1 MRRIWRIE
9 ARLETEQR
17 LVHLLVNNA
26 GSETEHGRF
35 VERDRE
41 LLVAEVELNVLAL
54 MRLTHAAIGAMSSR
68 GLGHV
73 INVSAGNADGGYVP
87 RRARTRPVPVAPS
100 RSRPRGERGS
110 PSKRPKRRADG
121 LQGRTARA
129 SPAHSRGTMTI
140 QPNAHEVHA
149 SRA

>member
-26 GSETEHGRF
+26 CSETEHGRF

-41 LLVAEVELNVLAL
+41 LLAAEVELNVLAL

-68 GLGHV
+68 GRGHV
-73 INVSAGNADGGYVP
+73 IKVSAGNALFP
-87 RRARTRPVPVAPS
+87 TRARA
-100 RSRPRGERGS
+100 
-110 PSKRPKRRADG
+110 
-121 LQGRTARA
+121 RTARA
-129 SPAHSRGTMTI
+129 RRLSTASPRPWPM
-140 QPNAHEVHA
+140 
-149 SRA
+149 